1 MPTEEESQGPLD
13 LSKYTDILP
22 RKMEK
27 HSQSSYVPSVE
38 VLPGNLNQVGHSVMQ
53 VKSKAEWHLHSLS
66 YGLISFS
73 WALAGHATAHV
84 TAIGLKTTLVP
95 TVSLLHFL

>member
-1 MPTEEESQGPLD
+1 
-13 LSKYTDILP
+13 
-22 RKMEK
+22 MEK
-27 HSQSSYVPSVE
+27 HSPSSYVPSVE

-66 YGLISFS
+66 YGVISFS

-84 TAIGLKTTLVP
+84 TAIGLKTTLVL
-95 TVSLLHFL
+95 TVSLPPLSLSFP